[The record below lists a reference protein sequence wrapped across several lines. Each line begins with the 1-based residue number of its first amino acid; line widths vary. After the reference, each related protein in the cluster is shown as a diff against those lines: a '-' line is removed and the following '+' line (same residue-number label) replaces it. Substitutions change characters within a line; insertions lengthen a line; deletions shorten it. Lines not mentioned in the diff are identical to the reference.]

1 MTKREQPNPE
11 PHAAANPYAT
21 QMVAASQPAAS
32 IVVQDEAGQ
41 PLRNIPLSSPLLSV
55 GRLPTS
61 GLLLDAPMISRSH
74 LQIGWDGH
82 DVQVTDLGST
92 SGTLL
97 DGVRLV
103 AQVATAWKPGQ
114 LVQLGPYR
122 LLLQV
127 GQPLAAAVGHA
138 TVMEAPPAV
147 EPVAASAPTR
157 ALQAPPPD
165 ALSAPPPRVVEAPAA
180 TRMLDPQEVPSS
192 LRVVTGAGLS
202 ITPGQRAV
210 VSVLVINHHQAAVG
224 ERFVM
229 ALEGVP
235 AEWVQLPAPL
245 AIGLGEQ
252 AMATLMVMVPIE
264 TTSTARVYPVT
275 IRLNVQS
282 SGILIDHVVM
292 EWSVQPFADGS
303 IALDPKRIVGR
314 ERAVYQIALTNTG
327 NAPTRFTLSADE
339 DEANMVCVLDT
350 NQVLVEPGQT
360 LHLPLKV
367 QSSKRL
373 VGSERRYSF
382 IVKATTPGMR
392 TLTAAGVFAQQAL
405 FSIWVFAVGVVVV
418 VALSLL
424 VAQYTGVLSSLQPTP
439 TPVVPYTTT
448 P

>member
-1 MTKREQPNPE
+1 
-11 PHAAANPYAT
+11 
-21 QMVAASQPAAS
+21 
-32 IVVQDEAGQ
+32 
-41 PLRNIPLSSPLLSV
+41 
-55 GRLPTS
+55 
-61 GLLLDAPMISRSH
+61 
-74 LQIGWDGH
+74 
-82 DVQVTDLGST
+82 
-92 SGTLL
+92 
-97 DGVRLV
+97 
-103 AQVATAWKPGQ
+103 
-114 LVQLGPYR
+114 
-122 LLLQV
+122 
-127 GQPLAAAVGHA
+127 
-138 TVMEAPPAV
+138 
-147 EPVAASAPTR
+147 
-157 ALQAPPPD
+157 
-165 ALSAPPPRVVEAPAA
+165 
-180 TRMLDPQEVPSS
+180 
-192 LRVVTGAGLS
+192 
-202 ITPGQRAV
+202 V